1 MVNLPAHWIALSTK
15 VRPPERGYCEF
26 RNIRIENVEIVNARR
41 IFSASGLAEKPIVNV
56 SFTNVTAQGVD
67 AGSIEYARSWT
78 MRNVRLK
85 TQGPLKISNAQNVES
100 PEIVKQ

>member
-1 MVNLPAHWIALSTK
+1 MSTK
-15 VRPPERGYCEF
+15 VEPPERGFCEF

-56 SFTNVTAQGVD
+56 SFANVTAQGVD
-67 AGSIEYARSWT
+67 AGFIEYARNWT

-85 TQGPLKISNAQNVES
+85 TQAVEDLKRAERRGA
-100 PEIVKQ
+100 